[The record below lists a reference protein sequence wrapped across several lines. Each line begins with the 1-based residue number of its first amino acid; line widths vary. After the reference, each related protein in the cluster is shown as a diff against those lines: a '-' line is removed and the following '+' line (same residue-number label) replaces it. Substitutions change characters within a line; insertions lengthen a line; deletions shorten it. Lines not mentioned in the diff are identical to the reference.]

1 MKIWLSKNSEVPVRE
16 QIITQITLGIASG
29 ELAVGTRLPSTRE
42 IALRYKIHSNTVS
55 NAYQILAEQ
64 GWLEF
69 RKGSGFYV
77 RETNHA
83 NHANSLDRLIV
94 QFVGAAQTVGF
105 SIEEIKTR
113 LAHFFDSNHSNQLFV
128 IESDAG
134 LREILVEEIR
144 EATKLDVAGAEFEDF
159 ETLLQMRGANFTAM
173 FDEKAKIGA
182 VLPPEKNC
190 VFLKTNSPAASM
202 KDEARPTADDL
213 IAVVSGWDNFLIL
226 AKTMLVAVNIEPESL
241 IIRATRE
248 ANWRK
253 GLSAASMIICDSLT
267 AKNLTDL
274 QNVRVFRLIAEES
287 LGELTQIC

>member
-29 ELAVGTRLPSTRE
+29 DLAVGTRLPSTRE
-42 IALRYKIHSNTVS
+42 IALRYHIHSNTVS

-77 RETNHA
+77 RETNSQTG
-83 NHANSLDRLIV
+83 ANSLDRLIA
-94 QFVGAAQTVGF
+94 QFVHAAQTAGF
-105 SIEEIKTR
+105 SLEEIKTR
-113 LAHFFDSNHSNQLFV
+113 SAHFFASNHSNQLFV

-144 EATKLDVAGAEFEDF
+144 EATKLDVAGAEFENL
-159 ETLLQMRGANFTAM
+159 EKILQMRGANFTAM
-173 FDEKAKIGA
+173 FDEKAKLGA
-182 VLPPEKNC
+182 VLPPDKTC

-202 KDEARPTADDL
+202 KGEARPTAADL
-213 IAVVSGWDNFLIL
+213 IAVVSGWENFLTL
-226 AKTMLVAVNIEPESL
+226 AKTMLVAVQIEPESL
-241 IIRATRE
+241 IIRSTRE
-248 ANWRK
+248 TNWRK

-267 AKNLTDL
+267 AKDLTEL
-274 QNVRVFRLIAEES
+274 QNVRIFRLIAEES
-287 LGELTQIC
+287 FGELLQLG